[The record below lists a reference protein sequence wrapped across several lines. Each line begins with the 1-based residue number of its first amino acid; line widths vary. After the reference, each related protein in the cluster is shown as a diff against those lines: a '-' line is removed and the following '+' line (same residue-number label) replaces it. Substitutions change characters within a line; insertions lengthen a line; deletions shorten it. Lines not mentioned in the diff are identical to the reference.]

1 MNRCLLVIDYTND
14 FVADDGALTCGKPGQ
29 DIEPDLRSFVKKW
42 VEDNEPVVF
51 AVDLHHQDD
60 QYHPEH
66 KLFPPH
72 NVEGTDGRKLYGS
85 LQEYY
90 EENQAL
96 DHVRWMDKTRYS
108 AFAGTDLDLYLKER
122 GINELHLTGV
132 CTDICVLHTAMDA
145 YNLGYSIVIDERAV
159 ASFNEAGHKWALG
172 HFENVL
178 GAKVTKNNE
187 RAEKA

>member
-1 MNRCLLVIDYTND
+1 MNRCLLVIDYTYD

-29 DIEPDLRSFVKKW
+29 DIEPDLQALVKQW
-42 VEDNEPVVF
+42 VEGNEPVVF
-51 AVDLHHQDD
+51 AVDLHHQND

-72 NVEGTDGRKLYGS
+72 NIEGTDGRKLYGA
-85 LQEYY
+85 LQDYY
-90 EENQAL
+90 EENKSL

-108 AFAGTDLDLYLKER
+108 AFAGTGLDLYLKER

-145 YNLGYSIVIDERAV
+145 YNLGYSIVIYERAV
-159 ASFNEAGHKWALG
+159 ASFNEEGHTWALG

-178 GAKVTKNNE
+178 GAKVVTIDE
-187 RAEKA
+187 RAEKI